1 MLFLLKKQ
9 KKEEER
15 MKKVLGLLIVLALVV
30 GLSACGNEGQFDLDQ
45 ENEIVVGL
53 EAAYAPFNW
62 STPTES
68 SFTVPLDGQ
77 PGFYVDGF
85 DVVMA
90 KAIADELGLN
100 LVIRAIDWNGL
111 ILALTSGEIDLIIAG
126 MSPTAERAQTVAFSN
141 EYFRS
146 EQVMVVRTGG
156 NYASAT
162 SLADFLGARIV
173 AQEGTLQDDLID
185 QITGVL
191 HQTTLNNYSA
201 LSIALSSGSVDGFV
215 AELPVAQGL
224 VASNSNYMIIQFAD
238 GLGFEVSDE
247 DVIVSVALRQEDV
260 NLLAAVNEALAT
272 ISAEQRNT
280 FMQEALLRQPQE

>member
-15 MKKVLGLLIVLALVV
+15 MKRVLGLLIVLALVV
-30 GLSACGNEGQFDLDQ
+30 GLSACGNEDQFDLDVETQ
-45 ENEIVVGL
+45 IVVGL

-62 STPTES
+62 STPTEN

-90 KAIADELGLN
+90 QAIADSLGLE
-100 LVIRAIDWNGL
+100 LVVRAIDWNGL

-146 EQVMVVRTGG
+146 EQVMVVRTNG

-162 SLADFLGARIV
+162 SLSDFTGAKIV
-173 AQEGTLQDDLID
+173 AQEGTLQDGLID
-185 QITGVL
+185 QIPGVL

-224 VASNSNYMIIQFAD
+224 AASNSNFTIIQFGTD
-238 GLGFEVSDE
+238 QGFEVSDE

-260 NLLAAVNEALAT
+260 NLLAAVNAALAA
-272 ISAEQRNT
+272 ISTEQRNT
-280 FMQEALLRQPQE
+280 YMQDALLRQPQE